1 MFELIWEALKKIW
14 EYIEKIVVKVLN
26 FFNHIVD
33 WFRDPERLR
42 KLQSNKDIIAVSIR
56 EKLESGDYN
65 VVNCLFNK
73 KTNQI
78 EEINDAVCITAEEL
92 DAETQKHFGDKDMI
106 VLQ

>member
-26 FFNHIVD
+26 FFKHIVD
-33 WFRDPERLR
+33 WFQDPERLR
-42 KLQSNKDIIAVSIR
+42 KLKSNKDIIAVSIR

-78 EEINDAVCITAEEL
+78 EEISDAVCITAEEL
-92 DAETQKHFGDKDMI
+92 DAETQKQFGDKDMI